1 MVGAEMGAEMEGAMI
16 QSQEVIKEL
25 YDALIAQGLS
35 PQEAMEKIREIIAC
49 TQTQEPESP
58 MMGEEFPGQ
67 EFGRVPAAFGGI
79 MDTHTGRRRYFL
91 GSFNPFKIVKK
102 ALKKVKKLAS
112 SKFGK

>member
-1 MVGAEMGAEMEGAMI
+1 MEGAEMEGAEMEGAVM

-35 PQEAMEKIREIIAC
+35 PQEAMEKIKEIIAS

-67 EFGRVPAAFGGI
+67 EFGRAPAAFGGI
-79 MDTHTGRRRYFL
+79 MDTYTGRRKYGL
-91 GSFNPFKIVKK
+91 GSFIKK
-102 ALKKVKKLAS
+102 AFKRNKS
-112 SKFGK
+112 N